1 MSQHLLTNI
10 RKHASK
16 KMGSVNDESWK
27 TEMTFEIEGTQ
38 LYANKTALSI
48 DGSVF
53 DLPFGDF
60 NSRTTTSIWKSY
72 MWTMELECSFWDSR
86 ISGYYIVPALYEGD
100 CIVSY

>member
-16 KMGSVNDESWK
+16 KMESVNDESWK
-27 TEMTFEIEGTQ
+27 TETFEIEGTQ

-53 DLPFGDF
+53 DLLLGDF
-60 NSRTTTSIWKSY
+60 NSRTITSIWKSY
-72 MWTMELECSFWDSR
+72 MWTTELECSFWDGR
-86 ISGYYIVPALYEGD
+86 TSGYYIVPALYGGD
-100 CIVSY
+100 CVVSY